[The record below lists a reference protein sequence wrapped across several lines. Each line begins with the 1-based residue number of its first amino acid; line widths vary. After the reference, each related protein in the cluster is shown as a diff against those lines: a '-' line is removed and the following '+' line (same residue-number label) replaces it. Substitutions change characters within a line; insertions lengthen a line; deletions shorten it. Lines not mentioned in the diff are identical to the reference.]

1 MKMRYYG
8 NKTKLLDFIEKAVKD
23 TGMNGNSN
31 FVDLFAGTCS
41 VGKHFKQ
48 LGYTVFSNDN
58 LEFSYALSK
67 TYIELNEK
75 PTFCK
80 LKKYLGLK
88 KQTIFDYLDNIDKF
102 ESGFIHQN
110 YAPSGGRKYF
120 TDENALRIDTFR
132 TLFHDWKQEKKIN
145 ESEFY
150 YLITALLR
158 AVNLVSNVSGTY
170 GAYLKTWDKRALK
183 PISLEEFE
191 IISSSNQNK
200 AYRED
205 ANELIQELTPDILY
219 LDPPYNSRQYA
230 SNYFILELIAEGWF
244 EKQPEIYGK
253 TGMRNY
259 EHQKSKY
266 FCKFGVSLA
275 Q

>member
-1 MKMRYYG
+1 MRYYG
-8 NKTKLLDFIEKAVKD
+8 NKTKLLNFIESAVKS
-23 TGMNGNSN
+23 TGINGNSN

-48 LGYTVFSNDN
+48 LGYTVISNDN

-67 TYIELNEK
+67 TYIELNK
-75 PTFCK
+75 TPKFCK

-88 KQTIFDYLDNIDKF
+88 KQTIFDYLNNIGEF

-110 YAPSGGRKYF
+110 YAPAGGRKYF

-132 TLFHDWKQEKKIN
+132 ILFHDWQQEKIIV

-150 YLITALLR
+150 YLITSLLK
-158 AVNLVSNVSGTY
+158 AINLVSNVSGTY
-170 GAYLKTWDKRALK
+170 GAYLKTWDNRALK
-183 PISLEEFE
+183 PLRLEPVE
-191 IISSSNQNK
+191 IMHSANQNR
-200 AYRED
+200 AYRKD

-219 LDPPYNSRQYA
+219 LDPPYNARQYA

-244 EKQPEIYGK
+244 EKQPEIYGE

-259 EHQKSKY
+259 EHQKLTLSSK
-266 FCKFGVSLA
+266 FELPLS
-275 Q
+275 